1 MPVDF
6 AASGLSAM
14 SIAAHKFGGPTGVG
28 ALLLP
33 LLWRAVVRIGPFRAG
48 PLEGVVRLL
57 TAPFDRAR

>member
-1 MPVDF
+1 MLV
-6 AASGLSAM
+6 
-14 SIAAHKFGGPTGVG
+14 VG

>member
-1 MPVDF
+1 MLV
-6 AASGLSAM
+6 A
-14 SIAAHKFGGPTGVG
+14 G

-33 LLWRAVVRIGPFRAG
+33 LLWRAVVRVGPFRAG